1 MAPINF
7 IKRMI
12 KVNTKVNSTRTIE
25 KIKAIRV
32 KNNANILAIIA
43 APQIAIDTPAM
54 INKIMVII
62 FLPRK

>member
-1 MAPINF
+1 
-7 IKRMI
+7 MI
-12 KVNTKVNSTRTIE
+12 KVKTKVNSTRAIE

-43 APQIAIDTPAM
+43 VPQIAIVTPAM
-54 INKIMVII
+54 ISRIMVII